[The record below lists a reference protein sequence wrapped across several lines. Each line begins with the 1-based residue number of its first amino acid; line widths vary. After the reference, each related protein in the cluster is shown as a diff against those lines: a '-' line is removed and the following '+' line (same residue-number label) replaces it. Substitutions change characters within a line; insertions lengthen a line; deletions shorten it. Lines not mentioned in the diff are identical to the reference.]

1 MVRKKCYRDRESSI
15 LFFVFQPSKLF
26 SLIGL
31 GTIFLLKIG
40 PLRTTL
46 KSDFNFQGK
55 STPYEF
61 DIKIPFYVRGPDI
74 RRRTNRDRQK
84 PNPIVLNIDI
94 APTLLGFAG
103 ITPPAHM
110 DGLNMAGVL
119 RGFFTETR
127 DTFLIEKKPR
137 PVADKSLKDENQ
149 QRASELIDKECQQNP
164 RKYKARRSRGSNKT
178 NPECSNDQVLL
189 II

>member
-1 MVRKKCYRDRESSI
+1 MEPY
-15 LFFVFQPSKLF
+15 FFK
-26 SLIGL
+26 
-31 GTIFLLKIG
+31 
-40 PLRTTL
+40 TTPPKNSTF
-46 KSDFNFQGK
+46 KSDINFQGK

>member
-1 MVRKKCYRDRESSI
+1 MVFPELVGFSKKCIKKFQEFRLI
-15 LFFVFQPSKLF
+15 LGYFQPPELPF
-26 SLIGL
+26 
-31 GTIFLLKIG
+31 KI
-40 PLRTTL
+40 L
-46 KSDFNFQGK
+46 NFQGK

-178 NPECSNDQVLL
+178 NPECSNDQVCHY
-189 II
+189 